1 MGTDINIY
9 LDIDQDTAIKYINE
23 NNLDKYSYIDGK
35 NISNYFYPGVDA
47 SYDYDEDLDIHKIYV
62 TRPIKFLRDNKKLND
77 NMYHKLLEKKH
88 GKKFECKYYD
98 IINMYNKD
106 DIINIIEQLR
116 YWFPYEEDFIW
127 FINWLEKM
135 SEYEIIH
142 IEID

>member
-1 MGTDINIY
+1 MNHYNLPEIMARHSQLKFEKPIFVTKPILPS
-9 LDIDQDTAIKYINE
+9 LDIYRESLDTIWESGI
-23 NNLDKYSYIDGK
+23 L
-35 NISNYFYPGVDA
+35 SNKA
-47 SYDYDEDLDIHKIYV
+47 K
-62 TRPIKFLRDNKKLND
+62 
-77 NMYHKLLEKKH
+77 YHKLLEKKH